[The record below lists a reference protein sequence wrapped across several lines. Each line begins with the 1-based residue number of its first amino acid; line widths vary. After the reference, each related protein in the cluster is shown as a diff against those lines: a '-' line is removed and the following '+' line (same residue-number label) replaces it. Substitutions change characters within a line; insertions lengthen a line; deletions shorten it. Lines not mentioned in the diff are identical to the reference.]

1 MGYASYTLIQVV
13 KDISFAAAD
22 FKANIETLA
31 DGGPEVLA
39 MIECV
44 NSSLRKIWQVK
55 PLPWMYG
62 ETKLVVHE
70 PLAHTEMCAA
80 GATATVALDSSTV
93 TMSAD
98 VTLLTGADAADRVFK
113 FDDYEGFY
121 RIDSAISSVSWTT
134 CTLDNVFPFAGT
146 SALEYDVY
154 EDRFSLP
161 SDFGDF
167 ISAAI
172 IANDSVSPRTLSLIS
187 PAEMHR
193 RKYQYR
199 TDPAKAGTPIAI
211 SVLGSDSA
219 GAWMLELDP
228 LPDDEMQLIIK
239 YKKTLTKLE
248 NDADVIPLPDESI
261 DVLKEGALAYWK
273 AKMGDNGAAKMAW
286 KQGELAEYV
295 ALGQKTT
302 DGSASM
308 MPANVTRG
316 SGISERAF

>member
-1 MGYASYTLIQVV
+1 MGYASYTLLQLVQ
-13 KDISFAAAD
+13 DISFAAGD
-22 FKANIETLA
+22 FKEKVETLA
-31 DGGPEVLA
+31 NGGPPVLA

-55 PLPWMYG
+55 SLPWMYG
-62 ETKLVVHE
+62 ETKLVVHA
-70 PLAHTEMCAA
+70 PLAHGDMS
-80 GATATVALDSSTV
+80 GRTATVTLDSATV
-93 TMSAD
+93 TMDGAVASGD
-98 VTLLTGADAADRVFK
+98 LSGADAADRIFK
-113 FDDYEGFY
+113 FDDYEGIF
-121 RIDSAISSVSWTT
+121 RIDSAASGTTWTT

-146 SALEYDVY
+146 NGLEYDVY
-154 EDRFSLP
+154 EDRMSLP

-172 IANDSVSPRTLSLIS
+172 LTNSSENPRTLALIS

-199 TDPAKAGTPIAI
+199 TNPAQADTPIAI

-228 LPDDEMQLIIK
+228 LPDEEMQLIIK

-248 NDADVIPLPDESI
+248 NDSDVIPLPDEAI
-261 DVLKEGALAYWK
+261 DVLKQGALAQWK
-273 AKMGDNGAAKMAW
+273 MKMGDNGAALMAW
-286 KQGELAEYV
+286 KQGDLAEYV

-316 SGISERAF
+316 SSVRESAF